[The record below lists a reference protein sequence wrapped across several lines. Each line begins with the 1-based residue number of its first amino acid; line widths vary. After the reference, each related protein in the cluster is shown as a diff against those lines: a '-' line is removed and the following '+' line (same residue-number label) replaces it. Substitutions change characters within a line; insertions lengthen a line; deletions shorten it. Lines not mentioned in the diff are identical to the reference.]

1 MVFRLA
7 DHRKAGTLATE
18 FRRRRLAF
26 FWDALQ
32 VNETT
37 RILDIGG
44 TLDFW
49 RNLAVR
55 GKITV
60 LNVGPPPN
68 DAVPGCEYVQGDARD
83 LSQYGDGEFDVAF
96 SNSVIEHLDSRRDQD
111 AMAINVRRVC
121 QRYFVQTPN
130 RHFIVE
136 PHFVFPCFQF
146 FPPFVRTMIARYW
159 PYGWYEPGSAQPLRE
174 ALSLR
179 LLSCAQIAE
188 LFPDA
193 VIIGERFL
201 GLNKSLMAIRTST
214 AFSTPPGLKVLR
226 EPAHRRLKEV

>member
-1 MVFRLA
+1 MVLRLA
-7 DHRKAGTLATE
+7 DHRKAGTLASE
-18 FRRRRLAF
+18 FRRRRLTF

-49 RNLAVR
+49 RNMAIR
-55 GKITV
+55 GNITV
-60 LNVGPPPN
+60 LNVGSPPS

-83 LSQYGDGEFDVAF
+83 LSQYGDGVFDVAF
-96 SNSVIEHLDSRRDQD
+96 SNSVIEHVGGRRDQE
-111 AMAINVRRVC
+111 AMARNVRRVC

-130 RHFIVE
+130 RHFIIE

-146 FPPFVRTMIARYW
+146 LPPFVRTMIARHW
-159 PYGWYEPGSAQPLRE
+159 PYGWYEPGSAQSLCE

-179 LLSCAQIAE
+179 LLSCSQLAG

-201 GLNKSLMAIRTST
+201 GVNKSLMAIRSPT
-214 AFSTPPGLKVLR
+214 AFSVFPGLKVLR
-226 EPAHRRLKEV
+226 EPGQAA